1 MRLRDLP
8 QTSLWF
14 LVKALKHILNQEF
27 SALVRS
33 GLDGSGRHKKF
44 NSIPAPH
51 PWTPRALPSSHAVST
66 TKVLGHRQM
75 APGGQNCFPTP
86 RRSPAL
92 K

>member
-27 SALVRS
+27 SASVRS

-44 NSIPAPH
+44 NSIHAPY
-51 PWTPRALPSSHAVST
+51 PRTPELYP
-66 TKVLGHRQM
+66 
-75 APGGQNCFPTP
+75 PPTLSQP
-86 RRSPAL
+86 QRS
-92 K
+92 

>member
-33 GLDGSGRHKKF
+33 GLDGSGRDKKF
-44 NSIPAPH
+44 NSIHAPY
-51 PWTPRALPSSHAVST
+51 PWTPRALPSSHSLNH
-66 TKVLGHRQM
+66 KGLGTWPIGPWR
-75 APGGQNCFPTP
+75 AKLFPNT
-86 RRSPAL
+86 RRSTAL
-92 K
+92 N